1 MSCART
7 AARSATPVE
16 SKSCRVATEARMPTL
31 QDWLRRLESLHPVTI
46 ELGLDRVR
54 AVYERMR
61 IDFSGKNGH
70 SKIVI
75 VGGTNG
81 KGSTCTMLTRV
92 LMAAGRH
99 VGTYTSPH
107 LLRYN
112 ERVCVDG
119 REASDA
125 ELCAA
130 FAAVEAV
137 RGDVSLTYF
146 EFGTLAALHC
156 FAQRQ
161 PDVIILEVGLGGR
174 LDAVNIVEPDVSI
187 LTNVALD
194 HMDWL
199 GGTRELIGHEK
210 AGIFRPGR
218 PAIYGEQDMPE
229 SVARTAAELGARLLR
244 LGQDYH
250 WRRHGGVWQWDG
262 QSSQGTELSL
272 DSLPVVPFPLDNAA
286 AMIQALQFL
295 GVFVTADHVR
305 QGLAS
310 SELAGRFQEL
320 NYKGVRV
327 IADVAHNPH
336 AAANLARNI
345 RTRLAG
351 HPVQLV
357 LGMLNDKDSSSVVRI
372 LAPEV
377 AHIHAAS
384 LTGER
389 GSPAK
394 IIYNHARE
402 SGVSAVTCH
411 DTVLS
416 AFYAAVAAAAGADAA
431 SAEAKEAKDGVV
443 VVTGSFFTVAAVL
456 ELI

>member
-1 MSCART
+1 MAEART
-7 AARSATPVE
+7 LAQW
-16 SKSCRVATEARMPTL
+16 L
-31 QDWLRRLESLHPVTI
+31 QRLESLHPTTI

-54 AVYERMR
+54 RVYERMQL
-61 IDFSGKNGH
+61 DFAS
-70 SKIVI
+70 SKLVI

-92 LMAAGRH
+92 LMAAGKH

-107 LLRYN
+107 ILRYN
-112 ERVCVDG
+112 ERVLIGG
-119 REASDA
+119 REATDA
-125 ELCAA
+125 ELCDA

-137 RGDVSLTYF
+137 RGEVSLTYF

-156 FAQRQ
+156 FAQRRL
-161 PDVIILEVGLGGR
+161 DVLVLEVGLGGR

-199 GGTRELIGHEK
+199 GDTREKIGHEK
-210 AGIFRPGR
+210 AGIYRRGR
-218 PAIYGEQDMPE
+218 PAIYGELDMPE
-229 SVARTAAELGARLLR
+229 SVATFAAQTGANLLR
-244 LGQDYH
+244 LGRDYSWRQDNGT
-250 WRRHGGVWQWDG
+250 WRWEGR
-262 QSSQGTELSL
+262 SRQGAPLWLTELPL
-272 DSLPVVPFPLDNAA
+272 VPFPLDNAA
-286 AMIQALQFL
+286 AMLQALQFL
-295 GVFVTADHVR
+295 DVPFTPAQLR
-305 QGLAS
+305 KGLLT

-320 NYKGVRV
+320 RYRGRRV
-327 IADVAHNPH
+327 IIDVAHNPH
-336 AAANLARNI
+336 AAANLAQNI

-351 HPVQLV
+351 HSVRLV
-357 LGMLNDKDSSSVVRI
+357 LGMLNDKDSATVVRI

-411 DTVLS
+411 DTVDD
-416 AFYAAVAAAAGADAA
+416 AFEAACAAANAD
-431 SAEAKEAKDGVV
+431 DVV

-456 ELI
+456 ALVRPDAKQEQL

>member
-1 MSCART
+1 MS
-7 AARSATPVE
+7 
-16 SKSCRVATEARMPTL
+16 L

-54 AVYERMR
+54 KVYERMCLAY
-61 IDFSGKNGH
+61 SGDRGS
-70 SKIVI
+70 SKVII

-81 KGSTCTMLTRV
+81 KGSTCTMLTRI
-92 LMAAGRH
+92 LLAAGYH

-146 EFGTLAALHC
+146 EFGTLAALYC
-156 FAQRQ
+156 FAQRRL
-161 PDVIILEVGLGGR
+161 DVMVLEVGLGGR
-174 LDAVNIVEPDVSI
+174 LDAVNIAEPDVSI

-199 GGTRELIGHEK
+199 GDTREKIGHEK
-210 AGIFRPGR
+210 AGIFRRGR
-218 PAIYGEQDMPE
+218 PAIYGEKDMPE
-229 SVARTAAELGARLLR
+229 SVARHAAATGAQLLR
-244 LGQDYH
+244 LGSDYE
-250 WRRHGGVWQWDG
+250 WQRDGDSWQWQGRD
-262 QSSQGTELSL
+262 SQGQPARIA
-272 DSLPVVPFPLDNAA
+272 DLPVVPFPLDNAA
-286 AMIQALQFL
+286 AAVQALHLL
-295 GVFVTADHVR
+295 GIELGPAQLR
-305 QGLAS
+305 AGLAA

-320 NYKGVRV
+320 RYKGVRV

-336 AAANLARNI
+336 AAANLAHNI
-345 RTRLAG
+345 RTRLARQ
-351 HPVQLV
+351 PVQLV
-357 LGMLNDKDSSSVVRI
+357 LGMLNDKDSATVVQI

-377 AHIHAAS
+377 QHVHAAT
-384 LTGER
+384 LGGER
-389 GSPAK
+389 GAPAK

-402 SGVSAVTCH
+402 FGVSAVTCH
-411 DTVLS
+411 ESVPDALD
-416 AFYAAVAAAAGADAA
+416 AATRAAGAT
-431 SAEAKEAKDGVV
+431 GVV

>member
-1 MSCART
+1 M
-7 AARSATPVE
+7 ATDT
-16 SKSCRVATEARMPTL
+16 STLTL

-54 AVYERMR
+54 AVYERMQ
-61 IDFSGKNGH
+61 IDFGT
-70 SKIVI
+70 SKLVI

-99 VGTYTSPH
+99 IGTYTSPH

-112 ERVCVDG
+112 ERVSIDG
-119 REASDA
+119 REATDA

-156 FAQRQ
+156 FAQKKL
-161 PDVIILEVGLGGR
+161 DVIILEVGLGGR

-199 GGTRELIGHEK
+199 GDTRELIGHEK
-210 AGIFRPGR
+210 AGIFRGGR
-218 PAIYGEQDMPE
+218 PAIYGELDMPE
-229 SVARTAAELGARLLR
+229 AVANSATRLGANLLR
-244 LGQDYH
+244 LGKDYRWQRGGAEGSDLT
-250 WRRHGGVWQWDG
+250 WRWDG
-262 QSSQGTELSL
+262 RSATGAALTL
-272 DSLPVVPFPLDNAA
+272 DALPVVPFPLDNAA

-295 GVFVTADHVR
+295 GIAVTPDQLR

-310 SELAGRFQEL
+310 AELAGRFQEL
-320 NYKGVRV
+320 RYKGQRV

-336 AAANLARNI
+336 AAANLATNI

-357 LGMLNDKDSSSVVRI
+357 LGMLNDKDSAAVVRI

-384 LTGER
+384 LGGER

-394 IIYNHARE
+394 IIYNPARE

-411 DTVLS
+411 DAVST
-416 AFYAAVAAAAGADAA
+416 AFHAACAAAAGAEAA
-431 SAEAKEAKDGVV
+431 CAGATGGEKAGVV

-456 ELI
+456 GLIGS

>member
-1 MSCART
+1 MVAWCPAE
-7 AARSATPVE
+7 VW
-16 SKSCRVATEARMPTL
+16 KCCRVAPEPRLPSLA
-31 QDWLRRLESLHPVTI
+31 DWLQRLESLHPVTI
-46 ELGLDRVR
+46 ELGLERVR

-61 IDFSGKNGH
+61 IDFGQ
-70 SKIVI
+70 SKLII

-81 KGSTCTMLTRV
+81 KGSTCAMLTRV
-92 LMAAGRH
+92 LMAAGKH

-112 ERVCVDG
+112 ERVAIDG

-137 RGDVSLTYF
+137 RGEVSLTYF

-156 FAQRQ
+156 FAQRKL
-161 PDVIILEVGLGGR
+161 DIIVLEVGLGGR
-174 LDAVNIVEPDVSI
+174 LDAVNIVEPTVSI

-199 GGTRELIGHEK
+199 GNTRELIGHEK
-210 AGIFRPGR
+210 AGIFRRGR
-218 PAIYGEQDMPE
+218 PAIYGELDMPE
-229 SVARTAAELGARLLR
+229 TVGRDAAALGARLLR
-244 LGQDYH
+244 LGQDYRWQRTGDT
-250 WRRHGGVWQWDG
+250 WRWEG
-262 QSSQGTELSL
+262 QSAQGATVAFS
-272 DSLPVVPFPLDNAA
+272 DLPVVPFPLDNAA
-286 AMIQALQFL
+286 AMVQALLFL
-295 GVFVTADHVR
+295 DIAVGPAQLQ
-305 QGLAS
+305 QGLAA
-310 SELAGRFQEL
+310 SELTGRFQEVR
-320 NYKGVRV
+320 YRGTRV
-327 IADVAHNPH
+327 IVDVAHNPH
-336 AAANLARNI
+336 AAANLAANI

-351 HPVQLV
+351 KPVQLV
-357 LGMLNDKDSSSVVRI
+357 LGMLNDKDSATVVKL
-372 LAPEV
+372 LAPHV

-411 DTVLS
+411 DTVPDALK
-416 AFYAAVAAAAGADAA
+416 AACARAGANGANGA
-431 SAEAKEAKDGVV
+431 NGIV
-443 VVTGSFFTVAAVL
+443 VVTGSFFTVAAIL
-456 ELI
+456 ELVGVDRS

>member
-1 MSCART
+1 M
-7 AARSATPVE
+7 AADTPTL
-16 SKSCRVATEARMPTL
+16 SL

-46 ELGLDRVR
+46 ELGLERVR
-54 AVYERMR
+54 AVFERMR
-61 IDFSGKNGH
+61 IDFGKT
-70 SKIVI
+70 KLII

-112 ERVCVDG
+112 ERVSIDG
-119 REASDA
+119 HEASDA

-156 FAQRQ
+156 FAQKQ
-161 PDVIILEVGLGGR
+161 LDVIILEVGLGGR

-199 GGTRELIGHEK
+199 GDTRELIGHEK
-210 AGIFRPGR
+210 AGIFRGGR
-218 PAIYGEQDMPE
+218 PAIYGEEFMPE
-229 SVARTAAELGARLLR
+229 SVARSAAEKGADLLR
-244 LGQDYH
+244 LGTDYRWARSGET
-250 WRRHGGVWQWDG
+250 WRWEG
-262 QSSQGTELSL
+262 QSGQGKPLALT
-272 DSLPVVPFPLDNAA
+272 DLPLVPFPLDNAA

-295 GVFVTADHVR
+295 DMAVTQAQLK

-310 SELAGRFQEL
+310 SELTGRFQEL
-320 NYKGVRV
+320 RYKGTRV

-336 AAANLARNI
+336 AAANLATNI
-345 RTRLAG
+345 RIRLAD

-357 LGMLNDKDSSSVVRI
+357 LGMLNDKDSGAVVRI

-377 AHIHAAS
+377 AHIHAAT
-384 LTGER
+384 LGGER

-402 SGVSAVTCH
+402 FGVSAVTCH
-411 DTVLS
+411 DTVGD
-416 AFYAAVAAAAGADAA
+416 AFQAACTAAGT
-431 SAEAKEAKDGVV
+431 DGVV
-443 VVTGSFFTVAAVL
+443 VVTGSFFTVSAVL